1 MTRTLRIELSPP
13 LSPYCSGK
21 GGGHRWDFVRVAF
34 WGRRIYMCAVCGAV
48 VKA

>member
-21 GGGHRWDFVRVAF
+21 GGG
-34 WGRRIYMCAVCGAV
+34 MCAVCGAV